1 MKKEWIPI
9 MIETGQLKLKLMELL
24 THYMV
29 VIFLSIPFLM
39 NLYSL
44 IQEHLL
50 DSYTGV
56 RNPEDML
63 VATSPF
69 GILAIIFF
77 FIQRNRLKF
86 KSIKTK
92 LSKEKINEVIEMTA
106 KQLDWNPVLI
116 DSRLIVAKTNPP
128 LLTGSWGEQI
138 TIIIEKNHILIN
150 SICDPERMS
159 SVVSFGR
166 NRKNIRTFIENIK
179 NASS

>member
-9 MIETGQLKLKLMELL
+9 MIETGQLKLKLLELL
-24 THYMV
+24 THYMI

-39 NLYSL
+39 SLYSI
-44 IQEHLL
+44 IQKHFL
-50 DSYTGV
+50 DNYTGV
-56 RNPEDML
+56 RNPEEMI

-69 GILAIIFF
+69 GILAIFFF

-86 KSIKTK
+86 KSVETKMSKDKIK
-92 LSKEKINEVIEMTA
+92 EVIEMTA
-106 KQLDWNPVLI
+106 KQLDWNPVII
-116 DSRLIVAKTNPP
+116 DSRLVVAKTHPH

-138 TIIIEKNHILIN
+138 TIIIEKNKIMIN
-150 SICDPERMS
+150 SICDPDKMS